1 GDLDETG
8 HLTVPADCQVPVES
22 ERPAGREVEG
32 CDMESLRTV
41 RCLSNP
47 SGLQAARWRDA
58 TWSPCGLSGAC
69 RIRAA
74 CRPRGGGRRHG
85 GPADCQVPVESE
97 RPAGREVACCSRRTL
112 RITFPVVVMGRLST
126 NSITR
131 GYSCAATLR
140 RM

>member
-1 GDLDETG
+1 
-8 HLTVPADCQVPVES
+8 PVES

-74 CRPRGGGRRHG
+74 CRPRGGVLLAQDLAHHFPRGGHG
-85 GPADCQVPVESE
+85 QAVHELDHTRVFVRGHLAAD
-97 RPAGREVACCSRRTL
+97 
-112 RITFPVVVMGRLST
+112 
-126 NSITR
+126 
-131 GYSCAATLR
+131 
-140 RM
+140 